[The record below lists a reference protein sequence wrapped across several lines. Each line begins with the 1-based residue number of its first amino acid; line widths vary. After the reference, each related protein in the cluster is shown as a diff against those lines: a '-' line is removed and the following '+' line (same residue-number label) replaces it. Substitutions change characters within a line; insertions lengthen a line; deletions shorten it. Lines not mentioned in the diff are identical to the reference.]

1 MYTLEYFETISS
13 LSSLAVCEQRQVGVK
28 VGVGAEH
35 GHPVRVLL
43 QHALYPLYAVL
54 LNVIAHVYEE
64 IPGTACVDEVIMAAV
79 ILKASSIA
87 FPVAYLF
94 FAEVAAEIIVE
105 GVVVLYVVV
114 AGADPCGYIGDGGH
128 GAHGVFP
135 LALASIVVYKVAC
148 MGNVLQVQLLLR
160 VPQIGGHGV
169 EDIRES
175 VGVVLCV
182 AHPCDGIAAL
192 GLLHRLGHGGR
203 RGSGWGGGFR
213 SCGGLGAALQRQ
225 YNK

>member
-1 MYTLEYFETISS
+1 
-13 LSSLAVCEQRQVGVK
+13 
-28 VGVGAEH
+28 
-35 GHPVRVLL
+35 
-43 QHALYPLYAVL
+43 
-54 LNVIAHVYEE
+54 
-64 IPGTACVDEVIMAAV
+64 MAAV

-87 FPVAYLF
+87 FPVAYLLF
-94 FAEVAAEIIVE
+94 SEITAEIIVE

-175 VGVVLCV
+175 VGVVLGV
-182 AHPCDGIAAL
+182 AHPCDGIAAF
-192 GLLHRLGHGGR
+192 GLLHRLGRGGR
-203 RGSGWGGGFR
+203 RGSGCGRGFR
-213 SCGGLGAALQRQ
+213 RYGGLGAALQRQ